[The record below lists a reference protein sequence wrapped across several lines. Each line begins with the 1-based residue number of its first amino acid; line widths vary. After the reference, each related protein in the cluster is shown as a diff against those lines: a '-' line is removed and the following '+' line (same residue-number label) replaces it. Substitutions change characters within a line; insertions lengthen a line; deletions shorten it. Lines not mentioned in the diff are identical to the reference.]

1 MGGFFGFEE
10 IRWYHQKSESKEGAY
25 EEMKKKK
32 EVISAQRVLE
42 ELAAIGFAR
51 ATDLVGV
58 EDDRLVLKDPK
69 EKNASAAIAGI
80 ERTSGGVK
88 VKFYDKMQALELL
101 GKLLGMFDGKLVQN
115 ESQDNNLLEILLQNT
130 REAIQTDDIQELQQ
144 TAADCDDLVEPTSD
158 AML

>member
-1 MGGFFGFEE
+1 M
-10 IRWYHQKSESKEGAY
+10 RR
-25 EEMKKKK
+25 KKD
-32 EVISAQRVLE
+32 VISAQRVLE

-58 EDDRLVLKDPK
+58 EGDRLVLKDPK

-101 GKLLGMFDGKLVQN
+101 GKLLGMFDRKLVKS
-115 ESQDNNLLEILLQNT
+115 EAQDSNLLEILLQNT
-130 REAIQTDDIQELQQ
+130 REVIETDGIQELQQ
-144 TAADCDDLVEPTSD
+144 AAADHDDLVEP
-158 AML
+158 APAEGL